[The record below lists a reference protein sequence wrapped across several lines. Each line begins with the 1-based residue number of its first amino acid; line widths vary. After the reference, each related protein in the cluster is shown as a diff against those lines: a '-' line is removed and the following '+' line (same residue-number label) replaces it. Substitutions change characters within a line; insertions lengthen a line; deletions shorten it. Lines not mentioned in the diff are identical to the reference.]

1 MCRITSIPKKCL
13 IVFVTIL
20 VVLPAAGQNQ
30 LARARLLKEVAGN
43 IPDSSKARKLA
54 ELCFSYLNSNADS
67 AMMFAQEGLALSQKI
82 NFAGAEFE
90 NLSGMAAVYSLTGN
104 PDKSLQS
111 LTSAIQIAK
120 KQNMQRQLA
129 FAAGNMGSLYAEAGD
144 PELSASY
151 YREAIAAFERA
162 NDKQS
167 AAIFLVYLGQVYINM
182 KKPDSALIFLRQGL
196 SRADSIGQQDVVAE
210 GYNGIGDIYLQKRD
224 TLSAIPWYRKAIPL
238 ALAAKGDNIAG
249 SSILQLAVIYA
260 AATANDSALVL
271 GRQAFVISQTTGFLR
286 LVSQSA
292 GFLAG
297 QFAKLNRKDSA
308 YHYLLEQKLADDS
321 LYSQEKLK
329 SVRDIQFSEKLRQQE
344 SVAQQDAYNNR
355 LKLYALV
362 AVLLVFAIV
371 LAMLWRNI
379 RTRKRAYEL
388 LQQQKSEIE
397 IQREKANTALAELK
411 SAQSQLI
418 QAEKMASLGELTA
431 GIAHEIQNPL
441 NFVNNFSEVSVE
453 LIEEMQ
459 AAINQNDTI
468 TVKEIAGDIGA
479 NLEKIAFHGKR
490 ADGIVKGMLQHSR
503 TAATVKEPADI
514 NKLTDEYLRL
524 SFHGLRAKERDFSA
538 DYETNLSEGLPMV
551 KVVPQEI
558 GRVLL
563 NLFNNAFYSV
573 NQKSKTAAAGY
584 RPTVIVSTTREG
596 NLAIIRVRDNG
607 LGVPTGIREKILQPF
622 YTTKPTGQGTGLGLS
637 ISYDIVKAHG
647 GNLRLQSEEGEMAE
661 FIVTLP
667 IE

>member
-1 MCRITSIPKKCL
+1 MSIPKQCL

-20 VVLPAAGQNQ
+20 AVLPAAGQNQ

-43 IPDSSKARKLA
+43 IPDSSRARKLA

-210 GYNGIGDIYLQKRD
+210 GYSGIGDIYLQKRD

-468 TVKEIAGDIGA
+468 TVKEIAGDIRA

-503 TAATVKEPADI
+503 TAATAKEPADI
-514 NKLTDEYLRL
+514 NKLADEYLRL
-524 SFHGLRAKERDFSA
+524 SYHGLRAKERDFSA

-607 LGVPTGIREKILQPF
+607 LGVPIGIREKVLQPF